1 MLDLEAIKRK
11 LLVKY
16 SPFGSVLANVAFQE
30 EGSIPTAG
38 TDGKTIYYNPKFVE
52 PLTEEETTFLFAHE
66 VCHIAF
72 DHIYRSEG
80 KDERVWNIAT
90 DAVINA
96 MLKEDKL
103 PLIKGGVDRKE
114 GKYLSAEELYEK
126 LLKEKEQEQQQNKNQ
141 NQQGK
146 SNGEQGEDHQS
157 SSDSKGEGQAN
168 DKMESNQS
176 SGQESPE
183 KEQEAK
189 NQDVGH
195 DTHSMWKKSVENRKE
210 EQNEAGTKAKSN
222 KDDSS
227 KKQPEEINEQ
237 EIFKQMKTERK
248 KQLEELRKSLA
259 KESHTHGTTSNGD
272 VRAINDIG
280 MAKPLVDWRR
290 VLKEAIKFD
299 VDWTYQ
305 NASIED
311 GVVTPYLEELPK
323 PETEIVL
330 DTSGSIDEDLL
341 RNFLRECKNIL
352 ENSKVKVGCFDT
364 QFYGFTEIRSVE
376 DIDSL
381 TFQGGGG
388 TDFDIAVSAFTRRVE
403 NKIIFT
409 DGEAP
414 MPSTPLDAIWV
425 VFGGEKINPQGGKVI
440 QIDEEALR
448 TLSYT
453 DHTSNGLSRRR

>member
-1 MLDLEAIKRK
+1 MEGIKRK

-16 SPFGSVLANVAFQE
+16 APFGSVLANVTFQE
-30 EGSIPTAG
+30 AKSINTAA
-38 TDGKTIYYNPKFVE
+38 TDGKVIYYNPDFVAS
-52 PLTEEETTFLFAHE
+52 LTEQETTFLFAHE

-80 KDERVWNIAT
+80 KDEEVWNVAT

-126 LLKEKEQEQQQNKNQ
+126 LLKEKEQEQQQAQNDSQ
-141 NQQGK
+141 NQPGK
-146 SNGEQGEDHQS
+146 NNGEQGENHQS
-157 SSDSKGEGQAN
+157 SSSSKGE
-168 DKMESNQS
+168 SQS
-176 SGQESPE
+176 DDQTKSQNSGQESSL

-195 DTHSMWKKSVENRKE
+195 DTHALWKKAVEKRQE
-210 EQNEAGTKAKSN
+210 EQKETGRQETNG
-222 KDDSS
+222 KDDNS
-227 KKQPEEINEQ
+227 KEKPEAINEQ
-237 EIFKQMKTERK
+237 NVFQQIKIERK

-280 MAKPLVDWRR
+280 MAKPLVEWRR

-330 DTSGSIDEDLL
+330 DTSGSIDENLL

-376 DIDSL
+376 DIDTL

-388 TDFDIAVSAFTRRVE
+388 TNFNAAVSAFTRRVE

-440 QIDEEALR
+440 QIDEEALK

-453 DHTSNGLSRRR
+453 DHTSNGPSRRR